1 MLAELVDHKN
11 SLLDLYSY
19 GGVQELEWS
28 QECFAELVQLLSLVI
43 LGNILGFYRCTGKSG
58 WLHLKIK

>member
-11 SLLDLYSY
+11 SLQDLYSY

-28 QECFAELVQLLSLVI
+28 QECFAGRVQLLSLVI
-43 LGNILGFYRCTGKSG
+43 LGEHFRILPMYR
-58 WLHLKIK
+58 